1 MKPLQELFD
10 LYESMVGQPKPPL
23 KDPGEPTIGTP
34 NFSKEDPTVQDR
46 KKVDQLR
53 LHGMSAPQAHE
64 KIHGEVD
71 TSDTHQ
77 KGKVAA
83 TLSRTQEDGGRANV
97 HVDKDAE
104 EPSLFAQD
112 EKVQQKANTATKD
125 DMKTPSS
132 KEMPDALDPP
142 QVDTKEE
149 VDYNDDVDYINQFG
163 RQ

>member
-1 MKPLQELFD
+1 MEPLQELFD

-34 NFSKEDPTVQDR
+34 NFAKEDPIVQDR
-46 KKVDQLR
+46 KKVDKLR
-53 LHGMSAPQAHE
+53 LHGMSAPEAHE
-64 KIHGEVD
+64 AVHGEVD
-71 TSDTHQ
+71 TSDTYQ
-77 KGKVAA
+77 KSKIAA

-97 HVDKDAE
+97 FVDKEAE
-104 EPSLFAQD
+104 KPSLFAQD
-112 EKVQQKANTATKD
+112 EKIQQKANTATKN

-149 VDYNDDVDYINQFG
+149 FDYTDDVDFINKYG
-163 RQ
+163 RP